1 MKTTASAVVMS
12 SLILSGWAL
21 AAQETEQKK
30 DPSMM
35 EHMMKE
41 GAGEKSRGGMMRM
54 MRMMDECSRMMESSN
69 SGEKPK
75 ESPAK

>member
-1 MKTTASAVVMS
+1 MKTIALAVVMP

-41 GAGEKSRGGMMRM
+41 GEGEEDSARHDAH
-54 MRMMDECSRMMESSN
+54 DEDDGSVQQDDGVIARL
-69 SGEKPK
+69 
-75 ESPAK
+75 